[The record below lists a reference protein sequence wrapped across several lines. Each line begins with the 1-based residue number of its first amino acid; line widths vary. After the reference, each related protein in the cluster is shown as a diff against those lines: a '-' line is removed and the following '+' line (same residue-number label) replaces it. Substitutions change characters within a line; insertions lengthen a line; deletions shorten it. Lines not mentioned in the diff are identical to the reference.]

1 MEKASSNTFLPP
13 DMIEE
18 SRVSYRDLMKIR
30 VHEIL
35 VVASLYD
42 AFKLEED
49 GNLTELIFAEYKD
62 MNFVNA
68 PHVNRVSTASQALK
82 QLEKKQFDL
91 IITMSRISDMDPF
104 EFSRK
109 VKKINPDLPV
119 ILLTASIKETNHY
132 VELEKMNADAIDK
145 IFFWSGNTAVL
156 PAIIK
161 YSEDKRNA
169 ERDIIRGFVRA
180 IIIVEDSPQFYSAF
194 LPMIY
199 KEITEHTL
207 KMMKREYD
215 DDLKLLRVRSR
226 PRILL
231 ASSYEEGLEY
241 FEKYQQSILAVI
253 SDIIFP
259 KEGKM
264 SDHAG
269 LEFLSEI
276 QSRER
281 SVPLVL
287 QSNNAEMEKQAK
299 KMNVRFFNKD
309 SDSLLLDLRNFV
321 VKHCGFSDFR
331 MNSPNNKDDILI
343 SDLRSMEKALEIAT
357 SESIEYHAKRNHFS
371 NWLATRGYL
380 RIAAQMKAI
389 RDISNMDATRSKMI
403 DLIGKERREKNKEA
417 VVDLYNPETYD
428 THTRIVR
435 IGTGSLGGKARGIVF
450 TSKYLKR
457 FSWQFDT
464 SKININV
471 PRTAVVATDIYDDF
485 IKSNKIRERFA
496 VNIDDEVINSIFM
509 NGDFDNHFIDLLGDY
524 LQFHNEPLAIRS
536 SSLLEDSIYQPFAG
550 IYKTYMIPNSS
561 VDVEKRLSRIL
572 EAIKLVYASIYHQQT
587 LSYMKATGNRIED
600 EKMAVI
606 IQDIVGD
613 RHEDHFYP
621 TFAGNLQTYNFYP
634 FHKENREDGVA
645 NIALG
650 LGRTVINGEK
660 SFRFAPENPTQTG
673 QVVNEESIKRN
684 SQTHFYAV
692 KLDGKDFRLTGEE
705 DDNLEYLDIETAET
719 HGTLK
724 SVASVYSS
732 KTAELHNSFD
742 EEGLRVINFSNIL
755 EKESFPLSTI
765 LKDLK
770 RFGRQGMGCEVDAE
784 FAVNIPQDPTKKP
797 TFSILQVRP
806 LVTKYDVPL
815 KSKIEVEDGDLICQS
830 EVCLGNGLHCEN
842 KDIIFVKKENF
853 NPAKTKR
860 IAKEISEINSEFSE
874 KNPYILIGP
883 GRWGSADKSVGIPV
897 SWGDICNVAAI
908 VEVGLP
914 DFYTKPS
921 FGGHFFQNLTS
932 LGIFYLLT
940 SPENYLKNID
950 FEWLNVLKPVKET
963 EYIKHVRFEEPCA
976 IQIDGKKGHGL
987 ILKPGM
993 ADKCISF

>member
-1 MEKASSNTFLPP
+1 MTKADSNTFLPP

-82 QLEKKQFDL
+82 QIGKKQFDL

-104 EFSRK
+104 EFSRQ
-109 VKKINPDLPV
+109 VKETHPDLPV
-119 ILLTASIKETNHY
+119 ILLAASIKETNHF
-132 VELEKMNADAIDK
+132 VELEKLNPNTMDK

-194 LPMIY
+194 LPMLY
-199 KEITEHTL
+199 KEITEHSL

-226 PRILL
+226 PRVLL

-259 KEGKM
+259 KDGKM
-264 SDHAG
+264 NERAG

-276 QSRER
+276 QKRER

-287 QSNNAEMEKQAK
+287 QSNNAEMEKQAR
-299 KMNVRFFNKD
+299 KMNVRFFNKE
-309 SDSLLLDLRNFV
+309 SDSLLMDLRNFV

-357 SESIEYHAKRNHFS
+357 TESIEYHAKRNHFS
-371 NWLATRGYL
+371 NWLSTRGYL
-380 RIAAQMKAI
+380 RIAAQLKAI
-389 RDISNMDATRSKMI
+389 RDISNMDVIRAQMI
-403 DLIGKERREKNKEA
+403 DLIRKERRKKNKDA
-417 VVDLYNPETYD
+417 SVDLYNPETYD
-428 THTRIVR
+428 AHTRIVR

-450 TSKYLKR
+450 TSRYLKR

-485 IKSNKIRERFA
+485 IKINKIRERFA
-496 VNIDDEVINSIFM
+496 GNIEDEVINSLFM
-509 NGDFDNHFIDLLGDY
+509 NGDFDNNFVDLLRDY
-524 LQFHNEPLAIRS
+524 LQFHTEPLAIRS

-561 VDVEKRLSRIL
+561 IDAEKRLNRVI

-613 RHEDHFYP
+613 RQGDHFYP

-634 FHKENREDGVA
+634 FHNENREDGVA

-660 SFRFAPENPTQTG
+660 SLRFAPENPTQQETYID
-673 QVVNEESIKRN
+673 EDSLRRN
-684 SQTHFYAV
+684 TQSHFYAV
-692 KLDGKDFRLTGEE
+692 KLNGKDFKLTGEE
-705 DDNLEYLDIETAET
+705 GDNLEHLSIETAET

-732 KTAELHNSFD
+732 KNEEFHESFD
-742 EEGLRVINFSNIL
+742 EEGLRVVNFNSIL
-755 EKESFPLSTI
+755 KKESFPLSTI

-784 FAVNIPQDPTKKP
+784 FAVNIPQDPDKNP

-842 KDIIFVKKENF
+842 KDIVFVKTENF
-853 NPAKTKR
+853 NPAKTKK
-860 IAKEISEINSEFSE
+860 IAKEISEINKEFDE
-874 KNPYILIGP
+874 EHPYILMGP
-883 GRWGSADKSVGIPV
+883 GRWGSADKSVGIPII
-897 SWGDICNVAAI
+897 WGDICNVAAI

-914 DFYTKPS
+914 NFYIKPS

-932 LGIFYLLT
+932 LGIFYLVT

-950 FEWLNVLKPVKET
+950 FDWLNILKPVKET
-963 EYIKHVRFEEPCA
+963 EFIKHVRFEEACA
-976 IQIDGKKGHGL
+976 IQIDGKIGHGL